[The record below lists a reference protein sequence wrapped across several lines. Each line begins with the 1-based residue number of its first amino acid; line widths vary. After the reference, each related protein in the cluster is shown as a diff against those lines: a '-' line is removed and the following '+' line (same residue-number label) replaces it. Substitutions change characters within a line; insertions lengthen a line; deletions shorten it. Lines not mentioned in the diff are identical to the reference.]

1 MVELVCNESVLGKLG
16 PAECLDGL
24 EGCRPAGR
32 RVAIL
37 LFSGKVGRAQPVM
50 VLRLYLQASDHV
62 LLRVEGH
69 GARPPV
75 LSDPLPARN
84 AVAAEEGGQKH
95 GCWREAAGGQDLAT
109 PAHQLT
115 GHHVGAPKNAH
126 RRSKGVGIPVRA
138 CG

>member
-16 PAECLDGL
+16 PAERLDGL

-37 LFSGKVGRAQPVM
+37 LFSGEVGRAQPVM

-95 GCWREAAGGQDLAT
+95 GCWRERPQAVRTWQRPPTSSLAT
-109 PAHQLT
+109 TSEPPRTRTA
-115 GHHVGAPKNAH
+115 A
-126 RRSKGVGIPVRA
+126 RRAWGSQ
-138 CG
+138 